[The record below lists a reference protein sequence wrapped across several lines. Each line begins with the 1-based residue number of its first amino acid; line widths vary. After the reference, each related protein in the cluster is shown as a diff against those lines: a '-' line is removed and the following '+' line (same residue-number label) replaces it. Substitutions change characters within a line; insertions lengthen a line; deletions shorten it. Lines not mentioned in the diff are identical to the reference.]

1 MRLLERRSIL
11 KGGAAAT
18 AALCLPG
25 ELGAAGTRAGVFV
38 VDRRFAV
45 SEAVARDRRERGA
58 LVVDPRQED
67 LGVSWR
73 GRIPEWLGDNEA
85 SVEGVT
91 LWSDFVICQTF
102 ARSCGLRLVGAP
114 QPAASAA
121 EQGLHRW
128 LLARAR
134 ADGGV
139 GAYLV

>member
-1 MRLLERRSIL
+1 MRLLERRTIL

-25 ELGAAGTRAGVFV
+25 ELGASGRRAGVFV

-45 SEAVARDRRERGA
+45 SEAIARDRRGRGA
-58 LVVDPRQED
+58 LVVDPREED

-73 GRIPEWLGDNEA
+73 GRIPAWLGQNEA

-91 LWSDFVICQTF
+91 LWSGFIICQTF
-102 ARSCGLRLVGAP
+102 ARSFGLRLAGAP

-121 EQGLHRW
+121 EHGLHRW
-128 LLARAR
+128 LLVRAGTV
-134 ADGGV
+134 ASSG
-139 GAYLV
+139 